1 MLMRLLKVF
10 IGLLVVLG
18 LVLILIQN
26 KGEIDVDLMLMKFN
40 NVDIPVVLVI
50 TLAIGIIVGFG
61 IAAASILTA
70 KNEARQGKA
79 ENRRL
84 TGELNSLRNIAVDEG
99 LLEVTEEEEEN
110 LN

>member
-1 MLMRLLKVF
+1 MRLLKVF

-26 KGEIDVDLMLMKFN
+26 KGEISVDLMFMKFN
-40 NVDIPVVLVI
+40 GVDIPVVLVV
-50 TLAIGIIVGFG
+50 TLAIGIIVGFS
-61 IAAASILTA
+61 IAATTIFSA
-70 KNEARQGKA
+70 KNEARLGKA

-99 LLEVTEEEEEN
+99 LLEVTEEEEDN
-110 LN
+110 FN